1 MTSLL
6 RWVNSFSALLGQF
19 ITGGYNVMDAQE
31 NPGFWALVVILIG
44 IVGLSGGGWYYANV
58 VRHDALVVDHTP
70 SKPDLKV
77 VAITADRVTPRVTS
91 RAKTD
96 GSWTKAGIWG
106 LEWDAGYAQ
115 VGTILEVNDQEVVRE
130 FLHVTGDLSIGDLV
144 RLDSVSFVGTPKV
157 ALGLPFEEV
166 SFSSPLGGFPA

>member
-1 MTSLL
+1 
-6 RWVNSFSALLGQF
+6 
-19 ITGGYNVMDAQE
+19 MDAQE

-58 VRHDALVVDHTP
+58 VRHDAPVVDHTP

-144 RLDSVSFVGTPKV
+144 RVESLSHKPGSVSDIVNKSHLV
-157 ALGLPFEEV
+157 AITDLNLCV
-166 SFSSPLGGFPA
+166 LRQLSSPL